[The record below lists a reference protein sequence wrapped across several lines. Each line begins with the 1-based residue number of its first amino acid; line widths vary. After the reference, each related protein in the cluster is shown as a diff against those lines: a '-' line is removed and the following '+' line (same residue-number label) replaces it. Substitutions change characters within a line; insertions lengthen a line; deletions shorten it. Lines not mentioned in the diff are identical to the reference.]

1 MDEAKSTLD
10 AARFYLSM
18 EYSVIP
24 LEENGKKPAIPWK
37 EFQTRKPTDAELVT
51 WFGNGSRHNI
61 GIVTG
66 AISGLAVV
74 DLDTKE
80 AVDLVES
87 KGGLLTPTVKT
98 GKGYHLYC
106 KYQDGIRNFQ
116 KRADLPGIDLR
127 AEGGY
132 VVARPSVH
140 ESGHIYQ
147 WVKDRGL
154 DLPLAD
160 LPSWI
165 LAEKPEDK
173 QPITELYNGIDT
185 GGRNMALTR
194 LIGSF
199 LNDHKGITLPE
210 LIDMA
215 CLWNKALENPLPL
228 DEVKRTCKSIFD
240 KHHDHDTPKL
250 KTVSIFDLMQYDF
263 PVLAY
268 LLYPIL
274 HTQSLN
280 MIHAWRGIGKTFF
293 GLCLAY
299 AVASGGKFLKWHAEK
314 PRGVLYLDGEM
325 PGNSLQARLA
335 GIIDSNENE
344 PPPGFF
350 QVLTPDLQEPGNM
363 PDLSTPE
370 GQAAIDALVTPDTA
384 LIVVDNLSC
393 FLRSGREN
401 ESESWLPVQG
411 WALRHRAAGRTVL
424 FIHHSGKGGTQ
435 RGSSKKEDVLD
446 LVLNLKRPIDYE
458 PSQGACFEV
467 VFEKSR
473 HLTGADTA
481 SFEATLSTDEHGKQL
496 WVFKDVVETTY
507 ERVCSLFNEGLSQ
520 ADIASELGINK
531 SNVCRYI
538 RKAKDQGKII
548 ENSKVA

>member
-1 MDEAKSTLD
+1 MKIID
-10 AARFYLSM
+10 AARLYVSKG
-18 EYSVIP
+18 YSVIP
-24 LEENGKKPAIPWK
+24 LKEKGKTPAIASWK
-37 EFQTRKPTDAELVT
+37 EYQTHLPTDEELIK
-51 WFGNGSRHNI
+51 WFSDGKLNL

-66 AISGLAVV
+66 KLSALTVV
-74 DLDTKE
+74 DFDTPEAIEQAKE
-80 AVDLVES
+80 
-87 KGGLLTPTVKT
+87 KGFPKGLLVKT
-98 GKGYHLYC
+98 ARGFHAYC
-106 KYQDGIRNFQ
+106 KYEEGHRNFQ
-116 KRADLPGIDLR
+116 KKAGLPGVDLR

-132 VVARPSVH
+132 VVAPPSIH
-140 ESGHIYQ
+140 ESGHVYH
-147 WVKDRGL
+147 WVEGRGL
-154 DLPLAD
+154 ELPLPDA
-160 LPSWI
+160 
-165 LAEKPEDK
+165 PEWLFAKTDTEK
-173 QPITELYNGIDT
+173 QPIAALYDAKKGS
-185 GGRNMALTR
+185 RNESLTR
-194 LIGSF
+194 LVGSF
-199 LNDHKGITLPE
+199 LNDHKGLTLSE
-210 LIDMA
+210 LIDMGL
-215 CLWNKALENPLPL
+215 LWNKGLENPLPL
-228 DEVKRTCKSIFD
+228 EELTRTCKSIFD
-240 KHHDHDTPKL
+240 KHHDHDTPRL
-250 KTVSIFDLMQYDF
+250 RTVSIVELLQHDF

-299 AVASGGKFLKWHAEK
+299 AVASGGRFLKWHAEK

-350 QVLTPDLQEPGNM
+350 LVLTPDLQEPGNM

-370 GQAAIDALVTPDTA
+370 GQAAIDALVTADTA

-393 FLRSGREN
+393 FIRSGREN
-401 ESESWLPVQG
+401 ESESWLPQQG

-473 HLTGADTA
+473 HLTGADTT
-481 SFEATLSTDEHGKQL
+481 SFEATLSTDEHGKQS
-496 WVFKDVVETTY
+496 WVFKDVQETTF
-507 ERVCSLFNEGLSQ
+507 ERVVSLANEGLSQ
-520 ADIASELGINK
+520 ADIAGELGINK
-531 SNVCRYI
+531 SSVCRHI
-538 RKAKDQGKII
+538 RKGKEQGKLS
-548 ENSKVA
+548 EKSKVA

>member
-1 MDEAKSTLD
+1 MS
-10 AARFYLSM
+10 
-18 EYSVIP
+18 
-24 LEENGKKPAIPWK
+24 
-37 EFQTRKPTDAELVT
+37 
-51 WFGNGSRHNI
+51 NGSQTEKNNI

-66 AISGLAVV
+66 KLSGLTVV
-74 DLDTKE
+74 DFDTPEAIEKAKE
-80 AVDLVES
+80 
-87 KGGLLTPTVKT
+87 KGFPKGPLVKT
-98 GKGYHLYC
+98 GKGFHAYC
-106 KYQDGIRNFQ
+106 KYEEGHRNFQ
-116 KRADLPGIDLR
+116 KKAGLPGVDLR

-132 VVARPSVH
+132 VVAPPSIH
-140 ESGHIYQ
+140 ESGHVYH
-147 WVKDRGL
+147 WVEGR
-154 DLPLAD
+154 DLNIPLPEAPEWLFAKTATEKTPIAD
-160 LPSWI
+160 LYD
-165 LAEKPEDK
+165 AK
-173 QPITELYNGIDT
+173 T
-185 GGRNMALTR
+185 GSRNESLTR
-194 LIGSF
+194 LVGSF
-199 LNDHKGITLPE
+199 LNDHKGLTFSE
-210 LIDMA
+210 LVDMA
-215 CLWNKALENPLPL
+215 LLWNKGLATPLPL
-228 DEVKRTCKSIFD
+228 DEVERTCQSIFD
-240 KHHDHDTPKL
+240 RHHDHDTPRL
-250 KTVSIFDLMQYDF
+250 KVVSISALLQHDF

-299 AVASGGKFLKWHAEK
+299 AVASGGRFLKWHAEK

-335 GIIDSNENE
+335 GIITSNEEE

-473 HLTGADTA
+473 HLTGADTTA
-481 SFEATLSTDEHGKQL
+481 FEATLSTDEHGKQS
-496 WVFKDVVETTY
+496 WIFRDVTETTF
-507 ERVCSLFNEGLSQ
+507 ERVVSLANEGLSQ
-520 ADIASELGINK
+520 ADIAGELGINK
-531 SNVCRYI
+531 SSVCRHI
-538 RKAKDQGKII
+538 RKGKEQGKLS
-548 ENSKVA
+548 EKSKVA